1 MSEGIVFHTLA
12 TFAYAALAAL
22 MWHPLR
28 HGRIPTRTSTTVRSC
43 LLLTLLLH
51 GMALYQSVLPPSGLY
66 LGWALAFSAAI
77 WLGMLIF
84 WLESLV
90 LNINGLLLILLPA
103 SALVSGIAA
112 LFPSGHLVANAA
124 NELLRLHLLIA
135 LMAYGLITVAALQAV
150 LMATLD
156 RYLHRPSEQVGH
168 TRWFSNALDV
178 MPPLLV
184 QEKLLFRLVWIS
196 FLALTFTLVTGS
208 MVSVNLAGTLFPVD
222 HKTVFTVLSWLT
234 FALLLA
240 GRYLRG
246 WRGRLA
252 LRWTLAGFAFVVL
265 AYTGSRFVLDVLL
278 GRS

>member
-28 HGRIPTRTSTTVRSC
+28 QGRIATRTGGALRLC
-43 LLLTLLLH
+43 LLGALAAH
-51 GMALYQSVLPPSGLY
+51 GVALYQSVLPASGLY

-90 LNINGLLLILLPA
+90 LSINGLLLILLPA
-103 SALVSGIAA
+103 SALATAMAA
-112 LFPSGHLVANAA
+112 IFPVGHLVAHAS

-135 LMAYGLITVAALQAV
+135 LMAYGLVTVAALQSI

-156 RYLHRPSEQVGH
+156 RYLHKPSEQASH
-168 TRWFSNALDV
+168 ARWLSNALDV

-196 FLALTFTLVTGS
+196 FFALTLTLITGS
-208 MVSVNLAGTLFPVD
+208 MISLNLSGKLFPVD

-240 GRYLRG
+240 GRYMWG

-252 LRWTLAGFAFVVL
+252 LRWTLTGFAFVVL
-265 AYTGSRFVLDVLL
+265 AYTGSRFVIDVILAR
-278 GRS
+278 G